1 MQRVGLFLAA
11 LVAAAAPALPA
22 YAQTAAPA
30 SASATLGD
38 RAAQLPA
45 LLKGEL
51 DPATY
56 FTPEFLAAV
65 PPAQLNAISASLA
78 SQHGAPQAV
87 DRVEAAEAWRGVVY
101 IRFERSVGQFEMLID
116 PTQGGRVSGLRITGF
131 SAISDSFPKVAA
143 EVAALPGT
151 TSLVVAQLDTKSPTE
166 LLAVNPDQPF
176 AIGSTFK
183 LYILAELADQIHSRK
198 RAWDS
203 VVPLS
208 RRSFS
213 SSATGNWPLGAPVTI
228 HSLAGWMI
236 SVSDNGATDTLLAAL
251 GRDAVG
257 RKLASI
263 GNSVAPRN
271 LPFLNTVE
279 AFALKAEDNAELRTA
294 FLAADEAEQHRLL
307 ASAADRLTLDAVTPD
322 SFTGKPLHIDTVEW
336 FASGRDLIRLLD
348 HLRTI
353 PSPEARAIM
362 AINPGIGSDA
372 AARWQYLGYK
382 GGSEPGVI
390 SMSFLLQSRAGR
402 WYGVTGSWNNASA
415 PVDNAKFVGLMQ
427 RLVDLV
433 AQQDLAKP

>member
-1 MQRVGLFLAA
+1 M
-11 LVAAAAPALPA
+11 
-22 YAQTAAPA
+22 
-30 SASATLGD
+30 
-38 RAAQLPA
+38 
-45 LLKGEL
+45 LKRGL
-51 DPATY
+51 DPASF

-65 PPAQLNAISASLA
+65 PPAQLNAISASLV
-78 SQHGAPQAV
+78 SQHGAPQTV
-87 DRVEAAEAWRGVVY
+87 DRIEGADALRGVIY
-101 IRFERSVGQFEMLID
+101 LRFERSVGQFEMMID
-116 PTQGGRVSGLRITGF
+116 PEQGGRVSGLRITGF
-131 SAISDSFPKVAA
+131 SAIGDNIAKVAA
-143 EVAALPGT
+143 EVAALPGA
-151 TSLVVAQLDTKSPTE
+151 TSLVVAELDTQAQTE

-183 LYILAELADQIHSRK
+183 LYILAELADQIRSRK

-213 SSATGNWPLGAPVTI
+213 SAATGNWPMDAPVTL

-236 SVSDNGATDTLLAAL
+236 SVSDNGATDTLLAIL

-257 RKLASI
+257 RRLSTI
-263 GNSVAPRN
+263 GNSVAARN

-279 AFALKAEDNAELRTA
+279 AFALKADDNAELRTA
-294 FLAADEAEQHRLL
+294 FLTADEAAQRRLL
-307 ASAADRLTLDAVTPD
+307 DSAADRLTLDAVTQD
-322 SFTGKPLHIDTVEW
+322 SFTGKPLHIDTIEW

-348 HLRTI
+348 YLRNV

-390 SMSFLLQSRAGR
+390 SMSFLLQSKSGR
-402 WYGVTGSWNNASA
+402 WYGVTGSWNNTAA

-427 RLVDLV
+427 RLIDLV
-433 AQQDLAKP
+433 AQQDMAKP